1 MFDLVAFCLQ
11 NFGQISTKYV
21 TLLSPN
27 KRVGSK
33 LIASRLHQVYFSIYQ
48 TQLITLSEK
57 MDDIVLKSE
66 TTEPEDLTTLE
77 NDREKVEFNLLYDL
91 PTLTFSKL
99 VSS

>member
-1 MFDLVAFCLQ
+1 MQ
-11 NFGQISTKYV
+11 NFGQISIEYLTI
-21 TLLSPN
+21 LNSS

-33 LIASRLHQVYFSIYQ
+33 LIASRLPQVYFSIYQ
-48 TQLITLSEK
+48 TQSITLSEK

>member
-1 MFDLVAFCLQ
+1 
-11 NFGQISTKYV
+11 
-21 TLLSPN
+21 
-27 KRVGSK
+27 
-33 LIASRLHQVYFSIYQ
+33 
-48 TQLITLSEK
+48 

-99 VSS
+99 VSSW